1 MPRRAVRCS
10 KRVRAALGIGGGRGL
25 CASACVCV
33 CVRER
38 VCHSAPGS
46 ACRAVC
52 DTRAHTALCTLRS
65 TPEAS
70 VIAMAG
76 CLHPST
82 PPPCPSHA
90 WRCQATL
97 VQEASVTKILVRV
110 THSLTH
116 SLTHSSARRGEA
128 RLAGY
133 RACLRRLVREW
144 GGAGRRRP
152 PQLGQQAWRLAH
164 TPGRRHGGQA
174 SASEPSASIRT
185 PSVAPSSDGLPAA
198 RVRARPFEVRR
209 MYAPQVRRASP
220 GGGPTAAIA
229 APCTARGCS

>member
-25 CASACVCV
+25 CARACACV

-52 DTRAHTALCTLRS
+52 DTRAHTALCTLRP

-97 VQEASVTKILVRV
+97 VQEASVTKVLVRV
-110 THSLTH
+110 THSGL
-116 SLTHSSARRGEA
+116 
-128 RLAGY
+128 
-133 RACLRRLVREW
+133 CRLVREW

-174 SASEPSASIRT
+174 SASEPSASIRKLHQWR
-185 PSVAPSSDGLPAA
+185 PRPMDCRRRACVRDRSKGAVCMRLKCDGHRQGVAPPPPSPL
-198 RVRARPFEVRR
+198 RALRGVFLKVLEC
-209 MYAPQVRRASP
+209 
-220 GGGPTAAIA
+220 
-229 APCTARGCS
+229 CT